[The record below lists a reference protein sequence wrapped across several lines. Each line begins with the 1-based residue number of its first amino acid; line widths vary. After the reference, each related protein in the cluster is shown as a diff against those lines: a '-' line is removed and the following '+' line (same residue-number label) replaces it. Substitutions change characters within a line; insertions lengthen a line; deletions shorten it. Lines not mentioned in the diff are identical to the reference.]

1 LAWHAGCWLL
11 EVTTPIQLTVL
22 KAPAMTYFT
31 DASTKGRVFFAQLPW
46 VIGII
51 EEPNARLLV
60 GTAMRRGQTADGL
73 ALWSLKVR
81 GADIPGRWVIIDGM
95 FTMTSDEHARIEP
108 ALEGGEAMVESD
120 LVCRYRQV
128 LADTIERLQLPLD
141 VVLSP
146 VPPPTA
152 SWRVW
157 RIEHDALQ
165 AALADLRRALCAGS
179 RLIRDRP
186 R

>member
-1 LAWHAGCWLL
+1 MPVAAFLGMQ
-11 EVTTPIQLTVL
+11 TPIQLTVL
-22 KAPAMTYFT
+22 RAPAMTYFT

-46 VIGII
+46 VIGVI
-51 EEPNARLLV
+51 EEPNTRLLV
-60 GTAMRRGQTADGL
+60 GTAMRRGRSADGL

-95 FTMTSDEHARIEP
+95 FTMATDEHARIEP
-108 ALEGGEAMVESD
+108 ALEGGRAMVESD

-146 VPPPTA
+146 VPPLTA

-165 AALADLRRALCAGS
+165 GALENLTRALRAGS
-179 RLIRDRP
+179 
-186 R
+186 

>member
-1 LAWHAGCWLL
+1 
-11 EVTTPIQLTVL
+11 
-22 KAPAMTYFT
+22 MTYFT

-51 EEPNARLLV
+51 EEPNTRLLV
-60 GTAMRRGQTADGL
+60 GTAMKRGRTADGL

-81 GADIPGRWVIIDGM
+81 GADIPGRWVIVDGM
-95 FTMTSDEHARIEP
+95 FTMGTEEQARIEP
-108 ALEGGEAMVESD
+108 ALEGSEAMVESD
-120 LVCRYRQV
+120 MVRRSRQV
-128 LADTIERLQLPLD
+128 LADIIEQLQHPLD

-157 RIEHDALQ
+157 RIEHDALH
-165 AALADLRRALCAGS
+165 AAVKDLRRALGCQF
-179 RLIRDRP
+179 
-186 R
+186 